1 MHHLPWVEVVLYP
14 KLTCSMP
21 VSPQRNEATTYPH
34 PAHFGNT
41 FHSVLL
47 TFVLLACVAGIV
59 IAAAVVFC
67 LRQHA
72 KQREKERLAGLG
84 PEGAT
89 DSTYEY
95 QVPVGLMAG
104 RNFDITESVKIALH
118 VAPWFTRNHRPG
130 CLHSPFSY

>member
-1 MHHLPWVEVVLYP
+1 
-14 KLTCSMP
+14 MP
-21 VSPQRNEATTYPH
+21 VFPQRNEAATYPH

-41 FHSVLL
+41 FRSVLL

-104 RNFDITESVKIALH
+104 ENSDIPESAKITLH
-118 VAPWFTRNHRPG
+118 VAPLFTRNHRPG
-130 CLHSPFSY
+130 CPAPSI